1 MNTSQ
6 TPELLTEILEG
17 KPIPVDKLAYFRRRL
32 RLQLHDLVLRTFHQQ
47 ETLTKAELAR
57 RIGRAPEVVNRLLG
71 GPGNWTLDTVSDLL
85 IGMAVLPLFNT
96 IGVSRSLTSEVEQ
109 NQFAQLAA
117 LRAGPADSMKAEA
130 NNAPMIP
137 VPRGAGQATQGGSYF
152 TVRP

>member
-6 TPELLTEILEG
+6 TPELLTEIVEG

-32 RLQLHDLVLRTFHQQ
+32 RLQLHELVLRTFDQQ

-85 IGMAVLPLFNT
+85 IGMATLPFFDT
-96 IGVSRSLTSEVEQ
+96 KRVSQLLTAQNEQ
-109 NQFAQLAA
+109 IHSTALAA
-117 LRAGPADSMKAEA
+117 LSVIPDESRQVDA
-130 NNAPMIP
+130 NNAPTIP
-137 VPRGAGQATQGGSYF
+137 APRGMGQAQQGGGYF